1 MGWLLIENML
11 ASDFLCPF
19 YTEEQQQR
27 ENKLMQEFR
36 EIITEKFKSW
46 TRHSV
51 HDGVQHCVLCSCI
64 YYSNLESFAWIVQY
78 FMYLFS
84 QYINHNWSDVS
95 FDVSL
100 CKKVMIF
107 TGLSDVVLNQH
118 TAPFIPHSPASP
130 STISPTSFI
139 CTLRIVC
146 VHNIPNDIC
155 ITYDPKLGPMHRS
168 PSSIPKGKTIAIVH
182 HVINHW

>member
-1 MGWLLIENML
+1 MGGLLIENML

-118 TAPFIPHSPASP
+118 TAPFIPHSPGHHQQYPQHHLSAP
-130 STISPTSFI
+130 SVSFVS
-139 CTLRIVC
+139 TQYPQRHLHNLR
-146 VHNIPNDIC
+146 
-155 ITYDPKLGPMHRS
+155 S
-168 PSSIPKGKTIAIVH
+168 
-182 HVINHW
+182 